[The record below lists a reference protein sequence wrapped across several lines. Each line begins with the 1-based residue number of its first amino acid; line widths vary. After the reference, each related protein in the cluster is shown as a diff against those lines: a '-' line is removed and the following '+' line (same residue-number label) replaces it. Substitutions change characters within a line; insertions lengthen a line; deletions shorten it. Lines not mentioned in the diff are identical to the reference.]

1 MDLYGST
8 FLFCLNKRKK
18 GEISVSIFKK
28 LSWFFRQEWKAYFVG
43 VFFLIIVAILQVV
56 SPRIVGI
63 IIDEIA
69 LGTLTMASLWKWTA
83 IILIA
88 GVLQYLFRYI
98 WRMKI
103 WGTSAELEKILRS
116 RLFKHFTEM
125 DAVFFQKYRTGDLM
139 AHATN
144 DLNAIRMVAGAGI
157 LTLADSISS
166 GGITLF
172 TMFFLIDWRLTL
184 IAMIPLP
191 ALTLVSRILGQK
203 MHKRFRK
210 AQAAFSSLNDKTQE
224 SVSGVKVIKTF
235 GEEEEDI
242 RDFEAM
248 TKDVVAKNKSVYLVD
263 ALFDPAI
270 QLILGLSFALTIIFG
285 GRFVV
290 EGSISIGQLVSFI
303 SYIGMMAWPMLAVGR
318 LFNVLERGSASYSRI
333 DELLKEKSTIQE
345 QKNAIRTVVSGD
357 LDFQVSSF
365 NYPNSKEIS
374 LHDVNF
380 HLKRG
385 QTLGIVGRTGSG
397 KSTIFR
403 LLLREY
409 DQYAGSINY
418 NGIDIRDYSLDAL
431 LSGIGYVPQDN
442 FLFSSDVRENIRFA
456 DPSISQQK
464 VEEAALLTAIHQD
477 ILGFPDGYDTLVGE
491 RGVSLSGG
499 QKQRI
504 AIARALVTEPEL
516 LILDDSLSAVDA
528 KTEEAILTGL
538 KEKRADQTTIIAAHR
553 ISSVMHANEII
564 VLDEGRIVERGTHYE
579 LMEQDGW
586 YRRMYEKQQLETKL
600 EGADEA

>member
-1 MDLYGST
+1 M
-8 FLFCLNKRKK
+8 
-18 GEISVSIFKK
+18 SIFKK
-28 LSWFFRQEWKAYFVG
+28 LSWFFRQEWKSYFVG

-56 SPRIVGI
+56 SPRVVGI

-69 LGTLTMASLWKWTA
+69 LGTLTMASLWKWSA

-88 GVLQYLFRYI
+88 GILQYLFRYI

-210 AQAAFSSLNDKTQE
+210 AQAAFSNLNDKTQE

-242 RDFEAM
+242 HDFEAM
-248 TKDVVAKNKSVYLVD
+248 TKDVVAKNKAVYLVD

-345 QKNAIRTVVSGD
+345 QKDAIRTPVTGD

-365 NYPNSKEIS
+365 GYPNSEEIS
-374 LHDVNF
+374 LQDVSF
-380 HLKRG
+380 PFG
-385 QTLGIVGRTGSG
+385 
-397 KSTIFR
+397 
-403 LLLREY
+403 
-409 DQYAGSINY
+409 AGTNV
-418 NGIDIRDYSLDAL
+418 RDRRQNR
-431 LSGIGYVPQDN
+431 I
-442 FLFSSDVRENIRFA
+442 
-456 DPSISQQK
+456 
-464 VEEAALLTAIHQD
+464 
-477 ILGFPDGYDTLVGE
+477 
-491 RGVSLSGG
+491 G
-499 QKQRI
+499 QKHDF
-504 AIARALVTEPEL
+504 P
-516 LILDDSLSAVDA
+516 SAVA
-528 KTEEAILTGL
+528 
-538 KEKRADQTTIIAAHR
+538 
-553 ISSVMHANEII
+553 
-564 VLDEGRIVERGTHYE
+564 
-579 LMEQDGW
+579 
-586 YRRMYEKQQLETKL
+586 
-600 EGADEA
+600 

>member
-1 MDLYGST
+1 M
-8 FLFCLNKRKK
+8 
-18 GEISVSIFKK
+18 SIFKK

-242 RDFEAM
+242 HDFEAM
-248 TKDVVAKNKSVYLVD
+248 TKDVVAKNRAVYRVD

-270 QLILGLSFALTIIFG
+270 QLILGLSFALTLIFG

-333 DELLKEKSTIQE
+333 DELLKVKSTIQE
-345 QKNAIRTVVSGD
+345 QKNAIRTPVTGD

-365 NYPNSKEIS
+365 GYPNSEEIS
-374 LHDVNF
+374 LQDVSF
-380 HLKRG
+380 HLERG

-456 DPSISQQK
+456 DPLISQQK
-464 VEEAALLTAIHQD
+464 VEEAARLTAIHQD
-477 ILGFPDGYDTLVGE
+477 ILGFPAGYDTLVGE

-579 LMEQDGW
+579 LMELNGW

-600 EGADEA
+600 EGKDDV

>member
-1 MDLYGST
+1 
-8 FLFCLNKRKK
+8 
-18 GEISVSIFKK
+18 VSIFKK
-28 LSWFFRQEWKAYFVG
+28 LSWFFRQEWKSYFVG

-56 SPRIVGI
+56 SPRVVGI

-69 LGTLTMASLWKWTA
+69 LGTLTMASLWKWSA
-83 IILIA
+83 VILIA
-88 GVLQYLFRYI
+88 GILQYLFRYI

-210 AQAAFSSLNDKTQE
+210 AQAAFSNLNDKTQE

-242 RDFEAM
+242 HDFEAM
-248 TKDVVAKNKSVYLVD
+248 TKDVVAKNKAVYLVD

-285 GRFVV
+285 GRYVV

-345 QKNAIRTVVSGD
+345 QKDAIRTPVTGD

-365 NYPNSKEIS
+365 GYPNSEEIS
-374 LHDVNF
+374 LRDVNF
-380 HLKRG
+380 HLERG

-464 VEEAALLTAIHQD
+464 VDEAARLTAIHQD

-564 VLDEGRIVERGTHYE
+564 VLDEGHIVERGTHYE

>member
-1 MDLYGST
+1 M
-8 FLFCLNKRKK
+8 
-18 GEISVSIFKK
+18 SIFKK

-56 SPRIVGI
+56 SPRVVGI

-69 LGTLTMASLWKWTA
+69 LGTLTMASLWKWSA

-125 DAVFFQKYRTGDLM
+125 DAIFFQKYRTGDLM

-210 AQAAFSSLNDKTQE
+210 AQAAFSNLNDKTQE

-242 RDFEAM
+242 HDFEAM
-248 TKDVVAKNKSVYLVD
+248 TKDVVAKNKAVYKVD

-345 QKNAIRTVVSGD
+345 QKNAVRTPVTGD

-365 NYPNSKEIS
+365 SYPNSEEIS
-374 LHDVNF
+374 LQDVGF
-380 HLKRG
+380 HLEKG
-385 QTLGIVGRTGSG
+385 QTLGIVGRTGAG

-464 VEEAALLTAIHQD
+464 VEEAARLTAIHQD
-477 ILGFPDGYDTLVGE
+477 ILGFPGGYDTLVGE

-538 KEKRADQTTIIAAHR
+538 KEKRANQTTIIAAHR

-564 VLDEGRIVERGTHYE
+564 VLDEGRIVERGTHHE
-579 LMEQDGW
+579 LMEENGW

-600 EGADEA
+600 EGKDEA

>member
-1 MDLYGST
+1 
-8 FLFCLNKRKK
+8 
-18 GEISVSIFKK
+18 
-28 LSWFFRQEWKAYFVG
+28 
-43 VFFLIIVAILQVV
+43 
-56 SPRIVGI
+56 
-63 IIDEIA
+63 
-69 LGTLTMASLWKWTA
+69 
-83 IILIA
+83 
-88 GVLQYLFRYI
+88 
-98 WRMKI
+98 
-103 WGTSAELEKILRS
+103 
-116 RLFKHFTEM
+116 
-125 DAVFFQKYRTGDLM
+125 M

-345 QKNAIRTVVSGD
+345 QKNAVRTVVSGD

-365 NYPNSKEIS
+365 SYPNSKEIS

-409 DQYAGSINY
+409 DQYTGSINY

-464 VEEAALLTAIHQD
+464 VEEAARLTAIHHD
-477 ILGFPDGYDTLVGE
+477 ILGFPAGYDTMVGE

-538 KEKRADQTTIIAAHR
+538 KQQRADQTTIIAAHR

-564 VLDEGRIVERGTHYE
+564 VLDEGRIVERGTHHE
-579 LMEQDGW
+579 LMELNGW

-600 EGADEA
+600 EGKDEA

>member
-8 FLFCLNKRKK
+8 FLFCLNTGKK
-18 GEISVSIFKK
+18 GVIYVSIFKK
-28 LSWFFRQEWKAYFVG
+28 LSWFFRQEWKSYFVG

-56 SPRIVGI
+56 SPRVVGI

-69 LGTLTMASLWKWTA
+69 LGTLTMASLWKWSA
-83 IILIA
+83 VILIA
-88 GVLQYLFRYI
+88 GILQYLFRYI

-210 AQAAFSSLNDKTQE
+210 AQAAFSNLNDKTQE

-242 RDFEAM
+242 HDFEAM
-248 TKDVVAKNKSVYLVD
+248 TKDVVAKNKAVYLVD

-270 QLILGLSFALTIIFG
+270 QLILGLSFALTITFG

-345 QKNAIRTVVSGD
+345 QKDAIRTPVTGD

-365 NYPNSKEIS
+365 GYPNSEEIS
-374 LHDVNF
+374 LKDVNF
-380 HLKRG
+380 HLERG

-464 VEEAALLTAIHQD
+464 VEEAARLTAIHQD

-564 VLDEGRIVERGTHYE
+564 VLDEGHIVERGTHYE

>member
-8 FLFCLNKRKK
+8 FLFCPDTGKK
-18 GEISVSIFKK
+18 GVIYVSIFKK
-28 LSWFFRQEWKAYFVG
+28 LSWFFRQEWKSYFVG

-56 SPRIVGI
+56 SPRVVGI

-69 LGTLTMASLWKWTA
+69 SGTLTMASLWKWSA

-88 GVLQYLFRYI
+88 GILQYLFRYI

-210 AQAAFSSLNDKTQE
+210 AQAAFSNLNDKTQE

-242 RDFEAM
+242 HDFEAM
-248 TKDVVAKNKSVYLVD
+248 TKDVVAKNKAVYLVD

-345 QKNAIRTVVSGD
+345 QKDAIRTPVTGD
-357 LDFQVSSF
+357 LDFQVASF
-365 NYPNSKEIS
+365 GYPNSGEIS
-374 LHDVNF
+374 LKDVNF
-380 HLKRG
+380 HLERG

-538 KEKRADQTTIIAAHR
+538 KEKRAEQTTIIAAHR

>member
-1 MDLYGST
+1 M
-8 FLFCLNKRKK
+8 
-18 GEISVSIFKK
+18 SIFKK
-28 LSWFFRQEWKAYFVG
+28 LSWFFRQEWKSYFVG

-56 SPRIVGI
+56 SPRVVGI

-69 LGTLTMASLWKWTA
+69 LGTLTMASLWKWSA
-83 IILIA
+83 VILIA
-88 GVLQYLFRYI
+88 GILQYLFRYI

-210 AQAAFSSLNDKTQE
+210 AQAAFSNLNDKTQE

-242 RDFEAM
+242 HDFEAM
-248 TKDVVAKNKSVYLVD
+248 TKDVVAKNKAVYLVD

-345 QKNAIRTVVSGD
+345 QKDAIRTPVTGD

-365 NYPNSKEIS
+365 GYPNSEEVS
-374 LHDVNF
+374 LRDVNF
-380 HLKRG
+380 HLERG

-464 VEEAALLTAIHQD
+464 VEEAARLTAIHQD

-564 VLDEGRIVERGTHYE
+564 VLDEGHIVERGTHYE

>member
-1 MDLYGST
+1 M
-8 FLFCLNKRKK
+8 
-18 GEISVSIFKK
+18 SIFKK
-28 LSWFFRQEWKAYFVG
+28 LSWFFRQEWKSYFVG

-56 SPRIVGI
+56 SPRVVGI

-69 LGTLTMASLWKWTA
+69 LGTLTMASLWKWSA

-88 GVLQYLFRYI
+88 GILQYLFRYI

-210 AQAAFSSLNDKTQE
+210 AQAAFSNLNDKTQE

-242 RDFEAM
+242 HDFEAM
-248 TKDVVAKNKSVYLVD
+248 TKDVVAKNKAVYLVD

-345 QKNAIRTVVSGD
+345 QKDAIRTPVTGD

-365 NYPNSKEIS
+365 GYPNSEEIS
-374 LHDVNF
+374 LQDVNF
-380 HLKRG
+380 HLERG

-464 VEEAALLTAIHQD
+464 VEEAARLTAIHQD

-579 LMEQDGW
+579 LMDLDGW

>member
-1 MDLYGST
+1 
-8 FLFCLNKRKK
+8 
-18 GEISVSIFKK
+18 VSIFKK
-28 LSWFFRQEWKAYFVG
+28 LSWFFRQEWKSYFVG

-56 SPRIVGI
+56 SPRVVGI

-69 LGTLTMASLWKWTA
+69 LGTLTMASLWKWSA

-88 GVLQYLFRYI
+88 GILQYLFRYI

-210 AQAAFSSLNDKTQE
+210 AQAAFSNLNDKTQE

-248 TKDVVAKNKSVYLVD
+248 TRDVVVKNKAVYLVD

-345 QKNAIRTVVSGD
+345 QKNAVRTPVTGD
-357 LDFQVSSF
+357 LDFQVTSF
-365 NYPNSKEIS
+365 GYPNSEEIS
-374 LHDVNF
+374 LKDVGF
-380 HLKRG
+380 HLERG

-464 VEEAALLTAIHQD
+464 VEEAARLTAIHHD
-477 ILGFPDGYDTLVGE
+477 ILGFPEGYDTLVGE

-579 LMEQDGW
+579 LMELDGW

>member
-1 MDLYGST
+1 
-8 FLFCLNKRKK
+8 
-18 GEISVSIFKK
+18 VSIFKK

-56 SPRIVGI
+56 SPRVVGI

-69 LGTLTMASLWKWTA
+69 LGTLTMASLWKWSA

-210 AQAAFSSLNDKTQE
+210 AQAAFSNLNDKTQE

-242 RDFEAM
+242 HDFEAM
-248 TKDVVAKNKSVYLVD
+248 TKDVVAKNKAVYKVD

-345 QKNAIRTVVSGD
+345 QKNAVRTPVTGD

-365 NYPNSKEIS
+365 SYPNSEEIS
-374 LHDVNF
+374 LQDVGF
-380 HLKRG
+380 HLEKG
-385 QTLGIVGRTGSG
+385 QTLGIVGRTGAG

-464 VEEAALLTAIHQD
+464 VEEAARLTAIHQD
-477 ILGFPDGYDTLVGE
+477 ILGFPGGYDTLVGE

-538 KEKRADQTTIIAAHR
+538 KEKRANQTTIIAAHR

-564 VLDEGRIVERGTHYE
+564 VLDEGRIVERGTHHE
-579 LMEQDGW
+579 LMEENGW

-600 EGADEA
+600 EGKDEA

>member
-69 LGTLTMASLWKWTA
+69 LGTLTMASLWKWSA

-88 GVLQYLFRYI
+88 GILQYLFRYI

-345 QKNAIRTVVSGD
+345 QKNAVRTVVSGD

-365 NYPNSKEIS
+365 SYPNSKEIS

-409 DQYAGSINY
+409 DQYTGSINY

-464 VEEAALLTAIHQD
+464 VEEAARLTAIHHD
-477 ILGFPDGYDTLVGE
+477 ILGFPDGYDTMVGE

-538 KEKRADQTTIIAAHR
+538 KQQRADQTTIIAAHR

-564 VLDEGRIVERGTHYE
+564 VLDEGRIVERGTHHE
-579 LMEQDGW
+579 LMELNGW

-600 EGADEA
+600 EGKDEA

>member
-8 FLFCLNKRKK
+8 FLFCLNTGKK
-18 GEISVSIFKK
+18 GVIYVSIFKK
-28 LSWFFRQEWKAYFVG
+28 LSWFFRQEWKSYFVG

-56 SPRIVGI
+56 SPRVVGI

-69 LGTLTMASLWKWTA
+69 LGTLTMASLWKWSA
-83 IILIA
+83 VILIA
-88 GVLQYLFRYI
+88 GILQYLFRYI

-210 AQAAFSSLNDKTQE
+210 AQAAFSNLNDKTQE
-224 SVSGVKVIKTF
+224 SVSGMKVIKTF

-242 RDFEAM
+242 HDFEAM
-248 TKDVVAKNKSVYLVD
+248 TKDVVAKNKAVYLVD

-285 GRFVV
+285 GRYVV

-345 QKNAIRTVVSGD
+345 QKDAIRTPVTGD

-365 NYPNSKEIS
+365 GYPNSEEIS
-374 LHDVNF
+374 LKDVNF
-380 HLKRG
+380 HLERG

-409 DQYAGSINY
+409 DQYSGSINY

-442 FLFSSDVRENIRFA
+442 FLFSSDIRENIRFA

-464 VEEAALLTAIHQD
+464 VEEAARLTAIHQD
-477 ILGFPDGYDTLVGE
+477 ILGFPEGYDTLVGE

-579 LMEQDGW
+579 LMDLDGW

>member
-1 MDLYGST
+1 VDLYGST
-8 FLFCLNKRKK
+8 FLFCPDTSRK
-18 GEISVSIFKK
+18 GAINVSIFKK

-56 SPRIVGI
+56 SPRVVGI

-69 LGTLTMASLWKWTA
+69 QGTLTMASLWKWSA
-83 IILIA
+83 IILAA
-88 GVLQYLFRYI
+88 GILQYLFRYI

-242 RDFEAM
+242 HDFEAM
-248 TKDVVAKNKSVYLVD
+248 TKDVVLKNKAVYRVD

-345 QKNAIRTVVSGD
+345 QQDAVRTPVTGN
-357 LDFQVSSF
+357 LDFQVASF
-365 NYPNSKEIS
+365 AYPNSEEIS
-374 LHDVNF
+374 LQDVGF
-380 HLKRG
+380 RLERG

-418 NGIDIRDYSLDAL
+418 NGIDIRKYSLDAL

-464 VEEAALLTAIHQD
+464 VEEAARLTAIHQD

-564 VLDEGRIVERGTHYE
+564 VLDEGRIVERGTHHE
-579 LMEQDGW
+579 LMGQQGW

-600 EGADEA
+600 EGKDEK

>member
-345 QKNAIRTVVSGD
+345 QKNAVRTVVSGD

-365 NYPNSKEIS
+365 SYPNSKEIS

-409 DQYAGSINY
+409 DQYTGSINY

-464 VEEAALLTAIHQD
+464 VEEAARLTAIHHD
-477 ILGFPDGYDTLVGE
+477 ILGFPDGYDTMVGE

-538 KEKRADQTTIIAAHR
+538 KQQRADQTTIIAAHR

-564 VLDEGRIVERGTHYE
+564 VLDEGRIVERGTHHE
-579 LMEQDGW
+579 LMELNGW

-600 EGADEA
+600 EGKDEA

>member
-1 MDLYGST
+1 M
-8 FLFCLNKRKK
+8 
-18 GEISVSIFKK
+18 SIFKK

-56 SPRIVGI
+56 SPRVVGI

-69 LGTLTMASLWKWTA
+69 LGTLTMASLWKWSA

-191 ALTLVSRILGQK
+191 ALTLVSIILGQK

-210 AQAAFSSLNDKTQE
+210 AQAAFSNLNDKTQE

-242 RDFEAM
+242 HDFEAM
-248 TKDVVAKNKSVYLVD
+248 TKDVVAKNKAVYKVD

-345 QKNAIRTVVSGD
+345 QKNAVRTPVTGD

-365 NYPNSKEIS
+365 SYPNSEEIS
-374 LHDVNF
+374 LQDVGF
-380 HLKRG
+380 HLEKG
-385 QTLGIVGRTGSG
+385 QTLGIVGRTGAG

-464 VEEAALLTAIHQD
+464 VEEAARLTAIHQD
-477 ILGFPDGYDTLVGE
+477 ILGFPGGYDTLVGE

-538 KEKRADQTTIIAAHR
+538 KEKRANQTTIIAAHR

-579 LMEQDGW
+579 LMEENGW

-600 EGADEA
+600 EGKDEA

>member
-345 QKNAIRTVVSGD
+345 QKNAVRTVVSGD

-365 NYPNSKEIS
+365 SYPNSKEIS

-538 KEKRADQTTIIAAHR
+538 KEKRAEQTTIIAAHR

>member
-1 MDLYGST
+1 M
-8 FLFCLNKRKK
+8 
-18 GEISVSIFKK
+18 SIFKK

-191 ALTLVSRILGQK
+191 ALTLVSRILGKK

-242 RDFEAM
+242 HDFEAM
-248 TKDVVAKNKSVYLVD
+248 TKDVVAKNKAVYRVD

-345 QKNAIRTVVSGD
+345 QKNAIRTPVTGD

-365 NYPNSKEIS
+365 GYPNSEEIS
-374 LHDVNF
+374 LQDVSF
-380 HLKRG
+380 HLERG

-464 VEEAALLTAIHQD
+464 VEEAARLTAIHQD

-564 VLDEGRIVERGTHYE
+564 VLDEGRVVERGTHYE
-579 LMEQDGW
+579 LMDLNGW

-600 EGADEA
+600 EGKDEV

>member
-1 MDLYGST
+1 M
-8 FLFCLNKRKK
+8 
-18 GEISVSIFKK
+18 SIFKK
-28 LSWFFRQEWKAYFVG
+28 LSWFFRQEWKSYFVG

-56 SPRIVGI
+56 SPRVVGI

-69 LGTLTMASLWKWTA
+69 LGTLTMASLWKWSA
-83 IILIA
+83 VILIA
-88 GVLQYLFRYI
+88 GILQYLFRYI

-210 AQAAFSSLNDKTQE
+210 AQAAFSNLNDKTQE

-242 RDFEAM
+242 HDFEAM
-248 TKDVVAKNKSVYLVD
+248 TKDVVAKNKAVYLVD

-345 QKNAIRTVVSGD
+345 QKDAIRTPVTGD

-365 NYPNSKEIS
+365 GYPNSEEIS
-374 LHDVNF
+374 LQDVNF
-380 HLKRG
+380 HLERG

-464 VEEAALLTAIHQD
+464 VEEAARLTAIHQD

>member
-1 MDLYGST
+1 M
-8 FLFCLNKRKK
+8 
-18 GEISVSIFKK
+18 SIFKK

-203 MHKRFRK
+203 M
-210 AQAAFSSLNDKTQE
+210 SLQKINL
-224 SVSGVKVIKTF
+224 SIWL
-235 GEEEEDI
+235 
-242 RDFEAM
+242 M
-248 TKDVVAKNKSVYLVD
+248 PYL
-263 ALFDPAI
+263 I
-270 QLILGLSFALTIIFG
+270 QLSN
-285 GRFVV
+285 
-290 EGSISIGQLVSFI
+290 
-303 SYIGMMAWPMLAVGR
+303 
-318 LFNVLERGSASYSRI
+318 LF
-333 DELLKEKSTIQE
+333 
-345 QKNAIRTVVSGD
+345 
-357 LDFQVSSF
+357 
-365 NYPNSKEIS
+365 
-374 LHDVNF
+374 
-380 HLKRG
+380 
-385 QTLGIVGRTGSG
+385 
-397 KSTIFR
+397 
-403 LLLREY
+403 
-409 DQYAGSINY
+409 
-418 NGIDIRDYSLDAL
+418 
-431 LSGIGYVPQDN
+431 
-442 FLFSSDVRENIRFA
+442 
-456 DPSISQQK
+456 
-464 VEEAALLTAIHQD
+464 
-477 ILGFPDGYDTLVGE
+477 
-491 RGVSLSGG
+491 
-499 QKQRI
+499 
-504 AIARALVTEPEL
+504 
-516 LILDDSLSAVDA
+516 
-528 KTEEAILTGL
+528 
-538 KEKRADQTTIIAAHR
+538 
-553 ISSVMHANEII
+553 
-564 VLDEGRIVERGTHYE
+564 
-579 LMEQDGW
+579 
-586 YRRMYEKQQLETKL
+586 
-600 EGADEA
+600 

>member
-1 MDLYGST
+1 M
-8 FLFCLNKRKK
+8 
-18 GEISVSIFKK
+18 SIFKK
-28 LSWFFRQEWKAYFVG
+28 LSWFFRQEWKSYFVG

-56 SPRIVGI
+56 SPRVVGI

-69 LGTLTMASLWKWTA
+69 LGTLTMASLWKWSA

-88 GVLQYLFRYI
+88 GILQYLFRYI

-210 AQAAFSSLNDKTQE
+210 AQAAFSNLNDKTQE

-248 TKDVVAKNKSVYLVD
+248 TRDVVVKNKAVYLVD

-345 QKNAIRTVVSGD
+345 QKNAVRTPVTGD
-357 LDFQVSSF
+357 LDFQVTSF
-365 NYPNSKEIS
+365 GYPNSEEIS
-374 LHDVNF
+374 LKDVGF
-380 HLKRG
+380 HLERG

-464 VEEAALLTAIHQD
+464 VEEAARLTAIHHD
-477 ILGFPDGYDTLVGE
+477 ILGFPEGYDTLVGE

-579 LMEQDGW
+579 LMELDGW

>member
-1 MDLYGST
+1 M
-8 FLFCLNKRKK
+8 
-18 GEISVSIFKK
+18 SIFKK

-56 SPRIVGI
+56 SPRVVGI

-69 LGTLTMASLWKWTA
+69 LGTLTMASLWKWSA

-125 DAVFFQKYRTGDLM
+125 DAIFFQKYRTGDLM

-210 AQAAFSSLNDKTQE
+210 AQAAFSNLNDKTQE

-242 RDFEAM
+242 HDFEAM
-248 TKDVVAKNKSVYLVD
+248 TKDVVAKNKAVYKVD

-333 DELLKEKSTIQE
+333 DELLKEKSTIQG
-345 QKNAIRTVVSGD
+345 QKNAVRTPVTGD

-365 NYPNSKEIS
+365 SYPNSEEIS
-374 LHDVNF
+374 LQDVGF
-380 HLKRG
+380 HLEKG
-385 QTLGIVGRTGSG
+385 QTLGIVGRTGAG

-464 VEEAALLTAIHQD
+464 VEEAARLTAIHQD
-477 ILGFPDGYDTLVGE
+477 ILGFPGGYDTLVGE

-538 KEKRADQTTIIAAHR
+538 KEKRANQTTIIAAHR

-579 LMEQDGW
+579 LMEENGW

-600 EGADEA
+600 EGKDEA

>member
-1 MDLYGST
+1 M
-8 FLFCLNKRKK
+8 
-18 GEISVSIFKK
+18 SIFKK

-56 SPRIVGI
+56 SPRVVGI

-69 LGTLTMASLWKWTA
+69 LGTLTMASLWKWSA

-210 AQAAFSSLNDKTQE
+210 AQAAFSNLNDKTQE

-242 RDFEAM
+242 HDFEAM
-248 TKDVVAKNKSVYLVD
+248 TKDVVAKNKAVYKVD

-345 QKNAIRTVVSGD
+345 QKNAVRTPVTGD

-365 NYPNSKEIS
+365 SYPNSEEIS
-374 LHDVNF
+374 LQDVGF
-380 HLKRG
+380 HLEKG
-385 QTLGIVGRTGSG
+385 QTLGIVGRTGAG

-464 VEEAALLTAIHQD
+464 VEEAARLTAIHQD
-477 ILGFPDGYDTLVGE
+477 ILGFPGGYDTLVGE

-538 KEKRADQTTIIAAHR
+538 KEKRANQTTIIAAHR

-564 VLDEGRIVERGTHYE
+564 VLDEGRIVERGTHHE
-579 LMEQDGW
+579 LMEENGW

-600 EGADEA
+600 EGKDEA

>member
-8 FLFCLNKRKK
+8 FLFCLNTGKK
-18 GEISVSIFKK
+18 GVIYVSIFKK

-56 SPRIVGI
+56 SPRVVGI

-69 LGTLTMASLWKWTA
+69 LGTLTMASLWKWSA
-83 IILIA
+83 VILVA

-242 RDFEAM
+242 HDFEAM
-248 TKDVVAKNKSVYLVD
+248 TKDVVAKNKAVYRVD

-345 QKNAIRTVVSGD
+345 QKNAIRTPVTGD

-365 NYPNSKEIS
+365 SYPNSEEII
-374 LHDVNF
+374 LQDVGF
-380 HLKRG
+380 HLEKG

-409 DQYAGSINY
+409 DQYTGSINY

-456 DPSISQQK
+456 DSSISQQK
-464 VEEAALLTAIHQD
+464 VEEAALLTAIHHD

-564 VLDEGRIVERGTHYE
+564 VLDEGRIVERGTHHE
-579 LMEQDGW
+579 LMELDGW

-600 EGADEA
+600 EGKDEA

>member
-357 LDFQVSSF
+357 LDFR
-365 NYPNSKEIS
+365 YP
-374 LHDVNF
+374 H
-380 HLKRG
+380 
-385 QTLGIVGRTGSG
+385 
-397 KSTIFR
+397 STIQTAKK
-403 LLLREY
+403 L
-409 DQYAGSINY
+409 ASMM
-418 NGIDIRDYSLDAL
+418 S
-431 LSGIGYVPQDN
+431 
-442 FLFSSDVRENIRFA
+442 
-456 DPSISQQK
+456 PSI
-464 VEEAALLTAIHQD
+464 
-477 ILGFPDGYDTLVGE
+477 
-491 RGVSLSGG
+491 
-499 QKQRI
+499 
-504 AIARALVTEPEL
+504 
-516 LILDDSLSAVDA
+516 
-528 KTEEAILTGL
+528 
-538 KEKRADQTTIIAAHR
+538 
-553 ISSVMHANEII
+553 
-564 VLDEGRIVERGTHYE
+564 
-579 LMEQDGW
+579 
-586 YRRMYEKQQLETKL
+586 
-600 EGADEA
+600 

>member
-1 MDLYGST
+1 M
-8 FLFCLNKRKK
+8 
-18 GEISVSIFKK
+18 SIFKK

-56 SPRIVGI
+56 SPRVVGI

-69 LGTLTMASLWKWTA
+69 LGTLTMASLWKWSA
-83 IILIA
+83 VILVA

-242 RDFEAM
+242 HDFEAM
-248 TKDVVAKNKSVYLVD
+248 TKDVVAKNKAVYRVD

-345 QKNAIRTVVSGD
+345 QKNAIRTPVTGD

-365 NYPNSKEIS
+365 SYPNSEEII
-374 LHDVNF
+374 LQDVGF
-380 HLKRG
+380 HLEKG

-409 DQYAGSINY
+409 DQYTGSINY

-464 VEEAALLTAIHQD
+464 VEEAALLTAIHHD

-564 VLDEGRIVERGTHYE
+564 VLDEGRIVERGTHHE
-579 LMEQDGW
+579 LMELDGW

-600 EGADEA
+600 EGKDEA

>member
-28 LSWFFRQEWKAYFVG
+28 LSWFFRQEWKSYFVG

-290 EGSISIGQLVSFI
+290 EGSISIGQLVSFT

-345 QKNAIRTVVSGD
+345 QKNAVRTVVSGD

-365 NYPNSKEIS
+365 SYPNSKEIS

-409 DQYAGSINY
+409 DQYTGSINY

-464 VEEAALLTAIHQD
+464 VEEAARLTAIHHD
-477 ILGFPDGYDTLVGE
+477 ILGFPDGYDTMVGE

-538 KEKRADQTTIIAAHR
+538 KQQRADQTTIIAAHR

-564 VLDEGRIVERGTHYE
+564 VLDEGRIVERGTHHE
-579 LMEQDGW
+579 LMELNGW

-600 EGADEA
+600 EGKDEA

>member
-157 LTLADSISS
+157 LTLADSIFS

-345 QKNAIRTVVSGD
+345 QKNAVRTVVSGD

-365 NYPNSKEIS
+365 SYPNSKEIS

-409 DQYAGSINY
+409 DQYTGSINY

-464 VEEAALLTAIHQD
+464 VEEAARLTAIHHD
-477 ILGFPDGYDTLVGE
+477 ILGFPDGYDTMVGE

-538 KEKRADQTTIIAAHR
+538 KQQRADQTTIIAAHR

-564 VLDEGRIVERGTHYE
+564 VLDEGRIVERGTHHE
-579 LMEQDGW
+579 LMELNGW

-600 EGADEA
+600 EGKDEA

>member
-1 MDLYGST
+1 
-8 FLFCLNKRKK
+8 
-18 GEISVSIFKK
+18 VSIFKK
-28 LSWFFRQEWKAYFVG
+28 LSWFFRQEWKSYFVG

-56 SPRIVGI
+56 SPRVVGI

-69 LGTLTMASLWKWTA
+69 LGTLTMASLWKWSA
-83 IILIA
+83 VILIA
-88 GVLQYLFRYI
+88 GILQYLFRYI

-210 AQAAFSSLNDKTQE
+210 AQAAFSNLNDKTQE

-242 RDFEAM
+242 HDFEAM
-248 TKDVVAKNKSVYLVD
+248 TKDVVAKNKAVYLVD

-345 QKNAIRTVVSGD
+345 QKDAIRTPVTGD

-365 NYPNSKEIS
+365 GYPNSEEIS
-374 LHDVNF
+374 LQDVNF
-380 HLKRG
+380 HLERG

-464 VEEAALLTAIHQD
+464 VEEAARLTAIHQD

-579 LMEQDGW
+579 LMDLNGW

>member
-1 MDLYGST
+1 M
-8 FLFCLNKRKK
+8 
-18 GEISVSIFKK
+18 SIFKK

-374 LHDVNF
+374 LHDVTF

-409 DQYAGSINY
+409 DQ
-418 NGIDIRDYSLDAL
+418 
-431 LSGIGYVPQDN
+431 
-442 FLFSSDVRENIRFA
+442 
-456 DPSISQQK
+456 
-464 VEEAALLTAIHQD
+464 
-477 ILGFPDGYDTLVGE
+477 
-491 RGVSLSGG
+491 
-499 QKQRI
+499 
-504 AIARALVTEPEL
+504 
-516 LILDDSLSAVDA
+516 
-528 KTEEAILTGL
+528 
-538 KEKRADQTTIIAAHR
+538 
-553 ISSVMHANEII
+553 
-564 VLDEGRIVERGTHYE
+564 
-579 LMEQDGW
+579 
-586 YRRMYEKQQLETKL
+586 
-600 EGADEA
+600 

>member
-248 TKDVVAKNKSVYLVD
+248 TKDVVARNKSVYLVD

-345 QKNAIRTVVSGD
+345 QKNAVRTVVSGD

-365 NYPNSKEIS
+365 SYPNSKEIS

-409 DQYAGSINY
+409 DQYTGSINY

-464 VEEAALLTAIHQD
+464 VEEAARLTAIHHD
-477 ILGFPDGYDTLVGE
+477 ILGFPAGYDTLVGE

-538 KEKRADQTTIIAAHR
+538 KQQRADQTTIIAAHR

-564 VLDEGRIVERGTHYE
+564 VLDEGRIVERGTHHE
-579 LMEQDGW
+579 LMELNGW

-600 EGADEA
+600 EGKDEA

>member
-157 LTLADSISS
+157 LTLADSIFS

-345 QKNAIRTVVSGD
+345 QKNAVRTVVSGD

-365 NYPNSKEIS
+365 SYPNSKEIS
-374 LHDVNF
+374 LHDVTF

-409 DQYAGSINY
+409 DQYTGSINY

-464 VEEAALLTAIHQD
+464 VEEAARLTAIHHD
-477 ILGFPDGYDTLVGE
+477 ILGFPDGYDTMVGE

-538 KEKRADQTTIIAAHR
+538 KQQRADQTTIIAAHR

-564 VLDEGRIVERGTHYE
+564 VLDEGRIVERGTHHE
-579 LMEQDGW
+579 LMELNGW

-600 EGADEA
+600 EGKDEA

>member
-8 FLFCLNKRKK
+8 FLFCLNTDKK
-18 GEISVSIFKK
+18 GVIGVSIFKK

-56 SPRIVGI
+56 SPRVVGI

-69 LGTLTMASLWKWTA
+69 QGTLTMASLWKWSA
-83 IILIA
+83 VILIA

-184 IAMIPLP
+184 VAMTPLP
-191 ALTLVSRILGQK
+191 ALTLVSRVLGQK

-242 RDFEAM
+242 HDFEAM
-248 TKDVVAKNKSVYLVD
+248 TKDVVVKNKAVYRVD

-270 QLILGLSFALTIIFG
+270 QLILGLSFALTIVFG
-285 GRFVV
+285 GRFVA

-345 QKNAIRTVVSGD
+345 QKNAVRTPITGD
-357 LDFQVSSF
+357 LDFRVASF
-365 NYPNSKEIS
+365 SYPNSEEIS
-374 LHDVNF
+374 LQDVGF
-380 HLKRG
+380 HLGKG

-397 KSTIFR
+397 KSTVFR

-442 FLFSSDVRENIRFA
+442 FLFSSDIRENIRFA

-464 VEEAALLTAIHQD
+464 VEAAARLTAIHQD
-477 ILGFPDGYDTLVGE
+477 ILGFPDGYGTLVGE

-564 VLDEGRIVERGTHYE
+564 VLDEGRIVERGNHHE

-600 EGADEA
+600 EGKDEA

>member
-1 MDLYGST
+1 M
-8 FLFCLNKRKK
+8 
-18 GEISVSIFKK
+18 SIFKK
-28 LSWFFRQEWKAYFVG
+28 LSWFFRQEWKSYFVG

-56 SPRIVGI
+56 SPRVVGI

-69 LGTLTMASLWKWTA
+69 LGTLTMASLWKWSA
-83 IILIA
+83 VILIA
-88 GVLQYLFRYI
+88 GILQYLFRYI

-210 AQAAFSSLNDKTQE
+210 AQAAFSNLNDKTQE

-242 RDFEAM
+242 HDFEAM
-248 TKDVVAKNKSVYLVD
+248 TKDVVAKNKAVYLVD

-345 QKNAIRTVVSGD
+345 QKDAIRTPVTGD

-365 NYPNSKEIS
+365 GYPNSEEIS
-374 LHDVNF
+374 LQDVNF
-380 HLKRG
+380 HLERG

-464 VEEAALLTAIHQD
+464 VEEAARLTAIHQD

-579 LMEQDGW
+579 LMDLDGW

>member
-333 DELLKEKSTIQE
+333 DELLKDKSTIQE
-345 QKNAIRTVVSGD
+345 QKNPIRT
-357 LDFQVSSF
+357 
-365 NYPNSKEIS
+365 
-374 LHDVNF
+374 
-380 HLKRG
+380 
-385 QTLGIVGRTGSG
+385 
-397 KSTIFR
+397 
-403 LLLREY
+403 
-409 DQYAGSINY
+409 
-418 NGIDIRDYSLDAL
+418 
-431 LSGIGYVPQDN
+431 
-442 FLFSSDVRENIRFA
+442 
-456 DPSISQQK
+456 
-464 VEEAALLTAIHQD
+464 
-477 ILGFPDGYDTLVGE
+477 
-491 RGVSLSGG
+491 
-499 QKQRI
+499 
-504 AIARALVTEPEL
+504 
-516 LILDDSLSAVDA
+516 AV
-528 KTEEAILTGL
+528 
-538 KEKRADQTTIIAAHR
+538 
-553 ISSVMHANEII
+553 
-564 VLDEGRIVERGTHYE
+564 
-579 LMEQDGW
+579 
-586 YRRMYEKQQLETKL
+586 
-600 EGADEA
+600 

>member
-157 LTLADSISS
+157 LTLADSIFS

-345 QKNAIRTVVSGD
+345 QKNAVRTVVSGD
-357 LDFQVSSF
+357 LDFQVFSF
-365 NYPNSKEIS
+365 SYPNSKEIS

-409 DQYAGSINY
+409 DQYTGSINY

-464 VEEAALLTAIHQD
+464 VEEAARLTAIHHD
-477 ILGFPDGYDTLVGE
+477 ILGFPDGYDTMVGE

-538 KEKRADQTTIIAAHR
+538 KQQRADQTTIIAAHR

-564 VLDEGRIVERGTHYE
+564 VLDEGRIVERGTHHE
-579 LMEQDGW
+579 LMELNGW

-600 EGADEA
+600 EGKDEA